1 MANDTQPSAENKEPK
16 EEPKPT
22 KENGFSKA
30 KKFWQGVDMTL
41 RLLAVASTLML
52 FLFGLYQLHNWRTT
66 QNIQKYLA
74 PYEVTNTLISTR
86 LGEIKQGEIDESRKI
101 DILNTQYKILTE
113 RKKHHKE
120 LATYFISNYYA
131 SLLVVLFATI
141 GGGIVIFLIAT
152 RGWGRTSNYI
162 KVTFLALVF
171 MATFYAVFPNVFGQ
185 KQNFESNLSAFIKY
199 DNLQYE
205 IFNYMAVR
213 PQSDTVQNFVA
224 TDSMITYINNRI
236 IELNNMY
243 ISTGNT
249 GLGEINEMVKTLQAR
264 DTRTIPQ
271 LPPQSQS
278 ESETTNE

>member
-1 MANDTQPSAENKEPK
+1 MENTTQPNPENQEQKPEKES
-16 EEPKPT
+16 
-22 KENGFSKA
+22 GLSRA
-30 KKFWQGVDMTL
+30 KRFWQGVDMTL

-52 FLFGLYQLHNWRTT
+52 FLFGLYQLHNWRTK
-66 QNIQKYLA
+66 QNIVKYME
-74 PYEVTNTLISTR
+74 PYEATNELITTR

-141 GGGIVIFLIAT
+141 GGGIIIFLIAT

-162 KVTFLALVF
+162 KVSFLALVF

-213 PQSDTVQNFVA
+213 PGSDSVNGHIT

-236 IELNNMY
+236 IKLNNMY

-249 GLGEINEMVKTLQAR
+249 GLSEINEMVKALQ
-264 DTRTIPQ
+264 TKEKMPIPQ
-271 LPPQSQS
+271 LPNQTRPQPDS
-278 ESETTNE
+278 TTE